1 LGEFFFSTQ
10 LLTSVRVKSEILLM
24 GEAVSQGI
32 NEEAAGAVPHPPVD
46 PKPLLVVEH
55 ATKSFGAVR
64 ALNDVSIELLRG
76 EAHALLGENGAGKST
91 LVKILAGVYQPDGG
105 SIYLDGARVQ
115 LTSPAAARDAGVS
128 VIYQEPTLFPDLTVA
143 ENIFM
148 GRQPLKSGRRIDR
161 SKMMKVANDAFT
173 RLGVH
178 IEASRV
184 ARGLSVADQQI
195 VEIAKSISFNA
206 QVIIMDEPTA
216 ALTEVEVERLFD
228 VVKTLR
234 SQGAAVM
241 YVSHRLQEV
250 FDICQRVTILRD
262 GAFVKTSLTAD
273 TNIDEVIRSMVGRDV
288 VAATSTGGDATGENV
303 LEVERLTREGIFT
316 DISFNVRAGEIV
328 ALAGLVGAGRTEV
341 ARGIFGIDRVDAGSV
356 KVGVKKLKNA
366 SPISAMNA
374 GVGFV
379 PEDRRQQGLV
389 MEMAIDRNVALASL
403 RGLSRFGFV
412 RKASER
418 KLAYDWSTRLSLKY
432 GRLSNTVTTLSGGNQ
447 QKVVLAKWLARRPRL
462 LIIDE
467 PTRGIDIGTKA
478 EVHRLLTELVS
489 QGVAVLMISSEMP
502 EVLQISDRILVLC
515 EGRLIDEFSREDAN
529 ENAIMRAATGFA
541 RVTAS

>member
-356 KVGVKKLKNA
+356 KVGGKKLKNA